1 MSSDALNAEWYFP
14 KMTRN
19 DAEKC
24 LEATSTAPGAF
35 VVRPSSQRDCL
46 ALSHKNHDGSIGHA
60 LIYSTNNG
68 FLLERTQLHLPTVL
82 AVLQTLPLSFN
93 APVQTHLLSA
103 AVSSKTKTHVYI

>member
-24 LEATSTAPGAF
+24 LEANTTLPGAF

-46 ALSHKNHDGSIGHA
+46 ALSHRNHDGSVGHA
-60 LIYSTNNG
+60 LIYSTNSG
-68 FLLERTQLHLPTVL
+68 FVLERTQLHLPTVL
-82 AVLQTLPLSFN
+82 AVLQTLPLRFD
-93 APVQTHLLSA
+93 APVQTHLQSA
-103 AVSSKTKTHVYI
+103 AVRKKTIE